1 MDPMPPSIVVVM
13 PCKPEVIIEE
23 DLEDLNEDE
32 FAATTKVSIP
42 ESDEASAETQNPKV
56 VHLQIPPR
64 ASPKSKKAR
73 EHQEKKKRTPEMAKV
88 VSSLQ
93 FIKKWVEKR
102 GKFFKEKDVR
112 FKKADGLSP
121 THKMERN
128 AEELNKKWC
137 IWGEKYFPLNPSQ
150 SILYWYD
157 VVTTE
162 KCILIGLSL
171 LHCCAC
177 LVLYIFLYC
186 TPGSWP
192 TVSCCWL
199 VLAIVTVLTVY
210 FLHSNLPL
218 Q

>member
-32 FAATTKVSIP
+32 FATTTKVSIP

-73 EHQEKKKRTPEMAKV
+73 EHQEQCEKKKRTPEMAKV

-93 FIKKWVEKR
+93 FIKKWVEKN
-102 GKFFKEKDVR
+102 KEKDVFMKR
-112 FKKADGLSP
+112 FKKADGPSP

-157 VVTTE
+157 VVTTQ
-162 KCILIGLSL
+162 
-171 LHCCAC
+171 
-177 LVLYIFLYC
+177 Y
-186 TPGSWP
+186 
-192 TVSCCWL
+192 
-199 VLAIVTVLTVY
+199 
-210 FLHSNLPL
+210 
-218 Q
+218 